1 MSETNKQIL
10 IVFYLQIHSK
20 FIEYLRILE
29 IKHKNITFIK
39 INTSDTKLIQIVI
52 QFDINFVPT
61 IIFYKNKNEIDRI
74 TGANVSKLRKK
85 INLITSSFNSSNLN
99 EIDNITVSN
108 NEQEIMEQ
116 ISKIRQNADELY
128 HEKQES
134 MLCGLHAINNAL
146 QYKLVTVEEM
156 RSTADFLQ
164 IEEEKLYED
173 ADQNIYQNEFG
184 NFNSEVIS
192 YVLERKGFTVERIS
206 YESFSNQIQIGAF
219 IICNGFHWFAVR
231 KFIENGDMCDLD
243 SLLNQPEIIDFNKK
257 IKSTNTIFK
266 ISWLNLQI

>member
-1 MSETNKQIL
+1 
-10 IVFYLQIHSK
+10 
-20 FIEYLRILE
+20 
-29 IKHKNITFIK
+29 
-39 INTSDTKLIQIVI
+39 
-52 QFDINFVPT
+52 
-61 IIFYKNKNEIDRI
+61 
-74 TGANVSKLRKK
+74 
-85 INLITSSFNSSNLN
+85 
-99 EIDNITVSN
+99 
-108 NEQEIMEQ
+108 MEQ

-164 IEEEKLYED
+164 IEEEKL
-173 ADQNIYQNEFG
+173 FG

-192 YVLERKGFTVERIS
+192 YVLERIERIS

-231 KFIENGDMCDLD
+231 KFIENGDMWDLD